1 MTRNQSANSSASK
14 NISANPMFTVASN
27 GSIAPTD
34 QQTVLQNGTILIQAA
49 SEASPAPAPYG
60 GYVCAW
66 RDNACRCAS
75 IVTDLG
81 TEKHMKIRSTPYNV
95 ASNAPV
101 NDYTIYTTLSES
113 GPGPT
118 AHPGATPIPFT
129 TNGTLH
135 VGSNP

>member
-1 MTRNQSANSSASK
+1 
-14 NISANPMFTVASN
+14 
-27 GSIAPTD
+27 
-34 QQTVLQNGTILIQAA
+34 
-49 SEASPAPAPYG
+49 
-60 GYVCAW
+60 
-66 RDNACRCAS
+66 
-75 IVTDLG
+75 
-81 TEKHMKIRSTPYNV
+81 MKIRSTPYNV

-118 AHPGATPIPFT
+118 ALPGPIPFT